1 MSKRSRLVLVPDTD
15 SIEGA
20 CIVGSLCRR
29 SLDGPLTKS
38 AHGRDPSASTSSDE
52 SQQLPPRKETNVTC
66 FPPSIFPAFIF
77 LLIEH
82 TIFEILGFG
91 EPDHWNGTGGQTDGQ
106 SHTGRNNS

>member
-20 CIVGSLCRR
+20 CIVGSLC
-29 SLDGPLTKS
+29 GPLTKS

-91 EPDHWNGTGGQTDGQ
+91 EPDHWNGTGGQTDGH
-106 SHTGRNNS
+106 SHTRVVIIARV